1 MVARQTDAII
11 QELVKNLGLEIQSK
25 SRTRGNF
32 GNQGEDGGPAKETQN
47 E

>member
-1 MVARQTDAII
+1 MTKAYSPPSQENLLSLYRQVCSTW
-11 QELVKNLGLEIQSK
+11 V
-25 SRTRGNF
+25 